1 VKHLILLCITA
12 CMVSPYLRAD
22 TNFPN
27 KFEALGQGT
36 VTSHGTAD
44 CQFTPGGCTIGSA
57 GEIRGDMIGNA
68 TFTSSLTIDYTTYR
82 SNGSGGGCA
91 QASGDFVIHAA
102 SGAIHA
108 RQVGLLCEVG
118 QTGLSA
124 HTFNATYWI
133 NPATS
138 TGMFYGASGSGNL
151 TASDDGATGNNVL
164 SHLDGV
170 IKVASNGQ

>member
-1 VKHLILLCITA
+1 
-12 CMVSPYLRAD
+12 MVSSCLKAEN
-22 TNFPN
+22 NFPN
-27 KFEALGQGT
+27 KFETLGQGT
-36 VTSHGTAD
+36 VTGHGTPN
-44 CQFTPGGCTIGSA
+44 CQNTAPYVCTIQSA

-68 TFTSSLTIDYTTYR
+68 TFTSSLSIDYTTYR

-91 QASGDFVIHAA
+91 QASGDFIIQAA
-102 SGAIHA
+102 SGSIRA

-133 NPATS
+133 DPALS
-138 TGMFYGASGSGNL
+138 TGKFHGASGSGNL
-151 TASDDGATGNNVL
+151 TASDDGPTGSNIL

-170 IKVASNGQ
+170 IKTANNGQDN